1 MIALSQITESEY
13 KTTMFQQE
21 ENQETKM
28 RAYSCSDDTGDG
40 QISVYSVAPGIEA
53 AFVTA
58 HMGNLDF
65 GLFEKAIQSHY
76 AGIHYCKEGRIEQ
89 AIDSEFLYLMPGD
102 CSITAEDRPSKEFNF
117 PLRHY
122 HGVSIGIDT
131 RKMDAALL
139 AFLSSEGLEPY
150 TIIQNIC
157 RAASPCVVRC
167 QPALKDW
174 FEDLYLAPE
183 DQRADYLRVKLPE
196 LFFLLKYIDLSAA
209 QTEGRMLPRGQ
220 VETAKQVAD
229 YISRHIGEKITL
241 KELTAHFGVSDTYLQ
256 TMFRTVYGMPVIS
269 FIRAQKMQSAAQVLI
284 HSLRSIGDIATE
296 YGYENEGKFSVAFK
310 KIMGDS
316 PSVYRK
322 EHSKVKI
329 L

>member
-1 MIALSQITESEY
+1 MISWILITESEY
-13 KTTMFQQE
+13 NTTMFQQE
-21 ENQETKM
+21 ENQKTKM
-28 RAYSCSDDTGDG
+28 RSYSFSDDTGDA
-40 QISVYSVAPGIEA
+40 QILVYSVAPGIEA

-102 CSITAEDRPSKEFNF
+102 CSITAEDRQCKEFTF

-122 HGVSIGIDT
+122 HGISIGIDIRNLDT
-131 RKMDAALL
+131 ILL
-139 AFLSSEGLEPY
+139 SFLSGEGLEPY
-150 TIIQNIC
+150 QIIQTIC
-157 RAASPCVVRC
+157 HAASPCVVRC
-167 QPALKDW
+167 QPALQDW
-174 FEDLYLAPE
+174 FEDLYLTPE
-183 DQRADYLRVKLPE
+183 DERAAYLRVKLPE
-196 LFFLLKYIDLSAA
+196 LFFLLKHIDLSAS
-209 QTEGRMLPRGQ
+209 QTEGRMLPRMQ
-220 VETAKQVAD
+220 VETAKQVAV
-229 YISRHIGEKITL
+229 YISQHIGERITL
-241 KELTAHFGVSDTYLQ
+241 KELTAQFGVSDTYLQ

-269 FIRAQKMQSAAQVLI
+269 FIRAQKMQRAAQELI
-284 HSLRSIGDIATE
+284 HSLRSISDIATE

-322 EHSKVKI
+322 EHSKIKI

>member
-1 MIALSQITESEY
+1 
-13 KTTMFQQE
+13 MFQQE
-21 ENQETKM
+21 YNQKTGM
-28 RAYSCSDDTGDG
+28 RAYAFSDDTGDA
-40 QISVYSVAPGIEA
+40 QISVYSIAPGIEA

-65 GLFEKAIQSHY
+65 GLFERVVPHNY
-76 AGIHYCKEGRIEQ
+76 VGIHYCQEGRIEQ
-89 AIDSEFLYLMPGD
+89 AMDSEFLYLMPGD
-102 CSITAEDRPSKEFNF
+102 CSISAEDRQSKEFAF

-122 HGVSIGIDT
+122 HGVSIGIET
-131 RKMDAALL
+131 RKIDGALL
-139 AFLSSEGLEPY
+139 SFLCNEGLEPAE
-150 TIIQNIC
+150 IIRKIC
-157 RAASPCVVRC
+157 GIRSPCVVRC
-167 QPALKDW
+167 QPALREW
-174 FEDLYLAPE
+174 FEDLSLAPE
-183 DQRADYLRVKLPE
+183 DQRAAYLRVKLPE
-196 LFFLLKYIDLSAA
+196 LFFLLKHMELSVS
-209 QTEGRMLPRGQ
+209 QTEARILPRAQ

-229 YISRHIGEKITL
+229 YISRHINEKITL
-241 KELTAHFGVSDTYLQ
+241 KVLTTQFGFSDTYLQ

-284 HSLRSIGDIATE
+284 HSLRSISDIALE

-322 EHSKVKI
+322 EHSKIKI

>member
-1 MIALSQITESEY
+1 
-13 KTTMFQQE
+13 MFHPE
-21 ENQETKM
+21 ENQPPKKRT
-28 RAYSCSDDTGDG
+28 YSFSDDNGDA
-40 QISVYSVAPGIEA
+40 QIAVYSVAQGIEA

-102 CSITAEDRPSKEFNF
+102 CSIAAEDRPSKEFSF

-122 HGVSIGIDT
+122 HGVSLGIDT
-131 RKMDAALL
+131 RKITGTLRS
-139 AFLSSEGLEPY
+139 FLVGEGLEPSE
-150 TIIQNIC
+150 TIQTVC
-157 RAASPCVVRC
+157 RVTSPCVIRC

-174 FEDLYLAPE
+174 FEALYLAPE
-183 DQRADYLRVKLPE
+183 DERADFLRVKLPE
-196 LFFLLKYIDLSAA
+196 LFFLLNHLELSAS
-209 QTEGRMLPRGQ
+209 QTEHRMLPRVQ

-229 YISRHIGEKITL
+229 YISRHIGEKISL
-241 KELTAHFGVSDTYLQ
+241 KDLTTKFGVSDTYLQ

-284 HSLRSIGDIATE
+284 HSLRSISDIATE
-296 YGYENEGKFSVAFK
+296 YGYENEGKFSAAFK

-322 EHSKVKI
+322 EHSKIKI

>member
-1 MIALSQITESEY
+1 
-13 KTTMFQQE
+13 MFGQA
-21 ENQETKM
+21 ENQEHQIRSHTF
-28 RAYSCSDDTGDG
+28 SDDTGDA
-40 QISVYSVAPGIEA
+40 QITVLPITSGIEA

-65 GLFEKAIQSHY
+65 GLFEKSIQNHY
-76 AGIHYCKEGRIEQ
+76 IGIHYCKEGRIEQ

-102 CSITAEDRPSKEFNF
+102 CSIAAADRQSKEFSF

-122 HGVSIGIDT
+122 HGISIGIETCKIDG
-131 RKMDAALL
+131 ALRS
-139 AFLSSEGLEPY
+139 FLSCEGLEPAG
-150 TIIQNIC
+150 IIQNIC
-157 RAASPCVVRC
+157 GTASPCVVRC
-167 QPALKDW
+167 QSALQDW
-174 FEDLYLAPE
+174 FDDLYLAPE
-183 DQRADYLRVKLPE
+183 NERAAYLRVKLPE
-196 LFFLLKYIDLSAA
+196 LFFLLKHIDLSAS
-209 QTEGRMLPRGQ
+209 QTQQRMLPRLQ
-220 VETAKQVAD
+220 VATAKQVAD
-229 YISRHIGEKITL
+229 YISQHINEKITV
-241 KELTAHFGVSDTYLQ
+241 KTLTAQFGVSDTYLQ

-284 HSLRSIGDIATE
+284 HTPRSINDIAME

-316 PSVYRK
+316 PSIYRK

>member
-1 MIALSQITESEY
+1 
-13 KTTMFQQE
+13 MFQYEEDQE
-21 ENQETKM
+21 NKRKSYTFF
-28 RAYSCSDDTGDG
+28 DDTGDA

-65 GLFEKAIQSHY
+65 GLFEKEILSHY

-102 CSITAEDRPSKEFNF
+102 CSITAEDRPSKEFTF

-131 RKMDAALL
+131 RKLDAALL
-139 AFLSSEGLEPY
+139 TFLSREGLNPSE
-150 TIIQNIC
+150 IIQNIC
-157 RAASPCVVRC
+157 KVASPCVVRC

-174 FEDLYLAPE
+174 FDDLYLAPE
-183 DQRADYLRVKLPE
+183 EEREAYLHVKLPG
-196 LFFLLKYIDLSAA
+196 LFFLLKYTDLSASETA
-209 QTEGRMLPRGQ
+209 HRMLPRGQ
-220 VETAKQVAD
+220 VDTAKQVAD
-229 YISRHIGEKITL
+229 YISRHIGEKLTL
-241 KELTAHFGVSDTYLQ
+241 KELTAQFGVSDTYLQ
-256 TMFRTVYGMPVIS
+256 TMFRAVYGMPVIS

-284 HSLRSIGDIATE
+284 HSLRSVNDIAME
-296 YGYENEGKFSVAFK
+296 YGYENEGKFSAAFK

-322 EHSKVKI
+322 EHSKIKI
-329 L
+329 P

>member
-1 MIALSQITESEY
+1 
-13 KTTMFQQE
+13 MFPYG
-21 ENQETKM
+21 ENQENEGKFY
-28 RAYSCSDDTGDG
+28 RFSDDTGDA
-40 QISVYSVAPGIEA
+40 QIAVYAIAPGIEA

-65 GLFEKAIQSHY
+65 ALFEKAVENHY
-76 AGIHYCKEGRIEQ
+76 VGIHYCREGRIEQ

-102 CSITAEDRPSKEFNF
+102 CSITAEDRPSKEFAF

-122 HGVSIGIDT
+122 HGVSIGIET
-131 RKMDAALL
+131 RKIEGSLRD
-139 AFLSSEGLEPY
+139 FLSGEGLEPAE
-150 TIIQNIC
+150 IIRAIC
-157 RAASPCVVRC
+157 GVSSPWVVRC

-174 FEDLYLAPE
+174 FDDLYLAPE
-183 DQRADYLRVKLPE
+183 DERAAYLRVKLPE
-196 LFFLLKYIDLSAA
+196 LFFLLKHIDLSAS
-209 QTEGRMLPRGQ
+209 QTQQRMLPRGQ
-220 VETAKQVAD
+220 VDMAKQVAD
-229 YISRHIGEKITL
+229 YISRHINEKITL
-241 KELTAHFGVSDTYLQ
+241 KALTARFGISDTYLQ

-269 FIRAQKMQSAAQVLI
+269 FIRAQKMQHAAQVLI
-284 HSLRSIGDIATE
+284 HTLRSISDIATE

-310 KIMGDS
+310 KVMGDS

>member
-1 MIALSQITESEY
+1 MIASSQITESEY
-13 KTTMFQQE
+13 AITMFQQE
-21 ENQETKM
+21 ENQKM
-28 RAYSCSDDTGDG
+28 RTYSFSDDTGDA
-40 QISVYSVAPGIEA
+40 QISVYSIAPGIEA

-58 HMGNLDF
+58 HIGNLDF

-76 AGIHYCKEGRIEQ
+76 VGIHYCKEGRIEQ
-89 AIDSEFLYLMPGD
+89 AIHSEFLYLMPGD
-102 CSITAEDRPSKEFNF
+102 CSITAEDRSSKEFTF

-157 RAASPCVVRC
+157 TAACPCVVRC
-167 QPALKDW
+167 QPALQDW

-183 DQRADYLRVKLPE
+183 AERAAYLRVKLPE
-196 LFFLLKYIDLSAA
+196 LFFLLKHIDLSAS
-209 QTEGRMLPRGQ
+209 QPEGRMLPRGQ

-269 FIRAQKMQSAAQVLI
+269 FIRAQKMQSAAQELI
-284 HSLRSIGDIATE
+284 HSLRSISDIATE

>member
-1 MIALSQITESEY
+1 
-13 KTTMFQQE
+13 MFQQE
-21 ENQETKM
+21 ENQKM
-28 RAYSCSDDTGDG
+28 RTYSFSDDTGDA
-40 QISVYSVAPGIEA
+40 QIVVYSIAPGIEA

-65 GLFEKAIQSHY
+65 GLFEKTIQSHY
-76 AGIHYCKEGRIEQ
+76 AGIHYCKEGRIQQ

-102 CSITAEDRPSKEFNF
+102 CSIAAEDRPSKDFHF
-117 PLRHY
+117 PMGHY

-131 RKMDAALL
+131 RNMDGALRS
-139 AFLSSEGLEPY
+139 FLSGEGMEPY
-150 TIIQNIC
+150 DIIRNIC
-157 RAASPCVVRC
+157 GTASPCVVRC
-167 QPALKDW
+167 QPTLKNW

-183 DQRADYLRVKLPE
+183 EERAAYLRVKLPE
-196 LFFLLKYIDLSAA
+196 LFFLLKHMDLSAS
-209 QTEGRMLPRGQ
+209 QTEERLIPWAQ

-229 YISRHIGEKITL
+229 YISRHINEKITL
-241 KELTAHFGVSDTYLQ
+241 KTLTAQFGVSDTYLQ

-269 FIRAQKMQSAAQVLI
+269 FIRAQKMQSAAQELI
-284 HSLRSIGDIATE
+284 HSLRSISDIATE